1 VAADGKGRKRSP
13 RSSSRRHEL
22 VVAGL
27 GGQGVLLATQLLVR
41 AGLREY
47 PHVCWFPTYAT
58 LVRGGDCEGTAILS
72 DEPIHSPLVYRPQAL
87 IIMST
92 GSLRSFSDRMGPGS
106 LLILDTSLVP
116 QWEGRDGVETV
127 KVPATQ
133 RATELG
139 SPQSANL
146 LLLGVYLKKTG
157 AVRIETAEAAL
168 RERLAQEGKE
178 AVLAKNI
185 EALRFGYSSGG

>member
-1 VAADGKGRKRSP
+1 MAGDGKRRRGSP
-13 RSSSRRHEL
+13 RRYEL

-72 DEPIHSPLVYRPQAL
+72 DEPIHSPLVYRPRAL

-106 LLILDTSLVP
+106 LLILDNSLVP

-127 KVPATQ
+127 RVPATQ

-146 LLLGVYLKKTG
+146 LLLGVYLRKTG
-157 AVRIETAEAAL
+157 AVRIETAEATL
-168 RERLAQEGKE
+168 RDRLTQEGKE
-178 AVLAKNI
+178 AFLSKNL
-185 EALRFGYSSGG
+185 EALRFGYSQV